1 MRSEFENKQAARRA
15 DEAKALLD
23 SPLLTECFAKLKQ
36 TYVDQLLQ
44 TNVTETGFRDKCWMA
59 ARVVDV
65 VKDHL
70 VTVVNDGAVAKAD
83 LETLRQEG
91 ERKKRF
97 GIV

>member
-1 MRSEFENKQAARRA
+1 MRSEFENKQAARRG

-36 TYVDQLLQ
+36 TYVDQLLA
-44 TNVTETGFRDKCWMA
+44 TNVTETAFRDKCWMA

-70 VTVVNDGAVAKAD
+70 VAVVNDGAVAKAD

>member
-1 MRSEFENKQAARRA
+1 MLSEFELHQVAKRA
-15 DEAKALLD
+15 DEAKGLLE

-36 TYVDQLLQ
+36 TYVDQLLN
-44 TNVTETGFRDKCWMA
+44 TDVTQGSLREKCWMA

-70 VTVVNDGAVAKAD
+70 VTVVNDGAVAKSD
-83 LETLRQEG
+83 LEVLAREA
-91 ERKKRF
+91 ERKRRF